1 MLNIEK
7 VSHYYFS
14 LLGEWW
20 SIPYYVGE
28 LKQQIKVAYD
38 ANNGGEE
45 MQFINNL
52 LLDTGLDPRLVEYLS
67 VVIKI
72 LLIGLFCFIAN
83 LISKKIV
90 IRIITR
96 IVTNSKVKWGQIVLD
111 RKVFRKLSHFV
122 PALIIY
128 SFSSTFPTHQS
139 SIEKFAIAYTII
151 VGLVFIQS
159 LLNAFNDIYQTFE
172 ISKVKPVKGYVQVVS
187 IVIMTLGFIS
197 VISTLIGKSPLIL
210 LSGIGALSA
219 VLMLVFKDS
228 LLGLVAGIQL
238 TANDMVRVGDWIEM
252 PKYGADGDVIDIS
265 LNTVMVQNF
274 DKTITMIPSYAL
286 ISDSFINWRGM
297 QKSGGRRI
305 KRSLYI
311 DTSSITFCTEEMM
324 EKFVQVHYLS
334 DYIIQKEMEIAE
346 YNAKNAFD
354 RNNPVN
360 GRALTN
366 IGVFR
371 DYINNYLKN
380 HPKINQNMT
389 LMVRQLGHSEYG
401 LPLEIYAFTND
412 VQWAA
417 YESVQ
422 SDIFDHLFA
431 VAQEFGLRV
440 FQNPSGAD
448 LRNMVEETSN
458 QAWIGQRSY

>member
-1 MLNIEK
+1 ME
-7 VSHYYFS
+7 
-14 LLGEWW
+14 
-20 SIPYYVGE
+20 
-28 LKQQIKVAYD
+28 
-38 ANNGGEE
+38 
-45 MQFINNL
+45 
-52 LLDTGLDPRLVEYLS
+52 LDPRLVEYLS
-67 VVIKI
+67 IIIKI
-72 LLIGLFCFIAN
+72 LLIGLICIVAN
-83 LISKKIV
+83 FISKKIV

-96 IVTNSKVKWGQIVLD
+96 IVTNSKVEWGKIILERQ
-111 RKVFRKLSHFV
+111 VFRKLSHIV
-122 PALIIY
+122 PAIIIY
-128 SFSSTFPTHQS
+128 SFSSTFPTYQS
-139 SIEKFAIAYTII
+139 IIEKLAIAYIII

-159 LLNAFNDIYQTFE
+159 LLNALNDIYQTFE
-172 ISKVKPVKGYVQVVS
+172 ISRVKPIKGYIQVVN
-187 IVIMTLGFIS
+187 IIIMTVGIIL
-197 VISTLIGKSPLIL
+197 VISNLIGKSPIIL

-265 LNTVMVQNF
+265 LNTVKVQNF

-297 QKSGGRRI
+297 QSSGGRRI

-311 DTSSITFCTEEMM
+311 DTSSITFCTEEMI
-324 EKFVQVHYLS
+324 EKFVKVHYLS
-334 DYIIQKEMEIAE
+334 DYIIQKEREITE
-346 YNAKNAFD
+346 YNAKNEID

-371 DYINNYLKN
+371 AYISNYLKN
-380 HPKINQNMT
+380 HDGINQNMT
-389 LMVRQLGHSEYG
+389 LMVRQLAHSEYG

-412 VQWAA
+412 VQWAV

-431 VAQEFGLRV
+431 VAPEFGLRV

-448 LRNMVEETSN
+448 LRNMVEESSN
-458 QAWIGQRSY
+458 KALIGERSY